1 MISTG
6 AGVFIVENS
15 PPTHLARFQSLYD
28 MARSLGRGFGPPVF
42 GLLLLNIS
50 YRQAWIV
57 DSVACLIIGTCLYAV
72 YRFEKHKTDKECG
85 N

>member
-6 AGVFIVENS
+6 AGVFIAEHS
-15 PPTHLARFQSLYD
+15 PITHRARFQSLYD

-42 GLLLLNIS
+42 GFMLMHIT

-57 DSVACLIIGTCLYAV
+57 DGIACLVVGAVIYLV
-72 YRFEKHKTDKECG
+72 YRYEKAKA
-85 N
+85 